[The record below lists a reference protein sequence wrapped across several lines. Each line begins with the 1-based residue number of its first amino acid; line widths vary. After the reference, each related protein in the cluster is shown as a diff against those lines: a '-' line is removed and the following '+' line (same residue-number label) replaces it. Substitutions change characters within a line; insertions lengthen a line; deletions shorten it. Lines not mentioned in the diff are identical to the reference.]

1 MGLMNRAGFWHGS
14 FLLPVLLCVKRKLG
28 ISKNRVL
35 PAGTLSQT
43 MDCFGIS
50 IVAQERWPLRSMIK
64 WTIIGH
70 LSWQYL
76 WAVMLDHCSLSQWS
90 SSSVYSMIS
99 LCRSVS
105 DSWYLCIK
113 SVHCWII
120 YSSASLLE
128 YCVAKLYFSWL
139 MAGVCFSGYSYL
151 AFSFE
156 LNL

>member
-1 MGLMNRAGFWHGS
+1 MGAS
-14 FLLPVLLCVKRKLG
+14 FYLSYCVLKGNWVSPKIGYFPLELYPKLW
-28 ISKNRVL
+28 IASEYQSLKHVIY
-35 PAGTLSQT
+35 
-43 MDCFGIS
+43 F
-50 IVAQERWPLRSMIK
+50 AQERWPLKSMIK
-64 WTIIGH
+64 WTIIRH

-90 SSSVYSMIS
+90 SSSVYSTIS

-128 YCVAKLYFSWL
+128 YSVAKLCFSWL

-156 LNL
+156 LIL